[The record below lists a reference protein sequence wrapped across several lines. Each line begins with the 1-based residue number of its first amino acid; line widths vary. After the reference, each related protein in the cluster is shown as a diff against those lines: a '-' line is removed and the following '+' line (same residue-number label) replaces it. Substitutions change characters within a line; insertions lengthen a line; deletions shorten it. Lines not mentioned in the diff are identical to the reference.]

1 MTGLLFS
8 EIKINLIRHL
18 QIKSALRGGSRD
30 LTLQITVIRYNTT
43 SRISVEGEDAADTGS
58 IPELKGGQTCIDI
71 GVGNE
76 VSLQVGGKMDNR
88 HGDPVAIQG
97 KVHLIHD
104 GYFIE
109 TEPRHG
115 EQKYHNQGLT
125 AVVAVAGSL
134 VVLTSKRQTPFSLQQ
149 LLSLSIDPKSIRVI
163 VVKAAIAYRAA
174 YVASKRRDALRVL
187 C

>member
-1 MTGLLFS
+1 MW
-8 EIKINLIRHL
+8 EYVR
-18 QIKSALRGGSRD
+18 
-30 LTLQITVIRYNTT
+30 
-43 SRISVEGEDAADTGS
+43 
-58 IPELKGGQTCIDI
+58 
-71 GVGNE
+71 
-76 VSLQVGGKMDNR
+76 
-88 HGDPVAIQG
+88 
-97 KVHLIHD
+97 
-104 GYFIE
+104 E